1 MTKSLTHL
9 ERLDAALLAEVASMQ
24 DEVGVLTVVAA
35 RGEMAAIEI
44 RSSVHRH
51 RETFAGLEHLLPDA
65 VAVADGRL
73 EGVAHA
79 FVAALST
86 GVQHS
91 FALPAPVETLVAVE
105 GRSEIMPIARAVAA
119 ALPVGIVD
127 VGQDGVRLIEA
138 GRDGAHELPAIPFEV
153 GGDWSE
159 FQGPA
164 HAQPLRGTESSSQ
177 RELFQRRLGDQRS
190 REVVHAAVKIAR
202 LAKEHGWATT
212 LVAGDPHLT
221 PRLVPGLHSVFEIER
236 RLPAWE
242 TAGALLAEIADELA
256 TARRAVITARLD
268 ELREQPHRFAT
279 GILHARQAIEAG
291 ATTEVLV
298 DELSLGANADD
309 VVRTAL
315 AHRIAVHFAD
325 GDLTAAH
332 GVACRLHAR

>member
-1 MTKSLTHL
+1 MTNSLTQL
-9 ERLDAALLAEVASMQ
+9 ERLDAGLLAEVASMQ
-24 DEVGVLTVVAA
+24 DEMGVLTVVAA
-35 RGEMAAIEI
+35 RGETAAIEI

-51 RETFAGLEHLLPDA
+51 RHTFAELKHLLPDA
-65 VAVADGRL
+65 VAIADDRL
-73 EGVAHA
+73 DGVAHA

-86 GVQHS
+86 GVRHS
-91 FALPAPVETLVAVE
+91 FALPAPVETLVAVG

-127 VGQDGVRLIEA
+127 VGRDGIRLIET
-138 GRDGAHELPAIPFEV
+138 GTDGTHELPAIPFEV

-177 RELFQRRLGDQRS
+177 RDLFERRLGDQRS

-221 PRLVPGLHSVFEIER
+221 PRLVPGLHAAFEIER

-242 TAGALLAEIADELA
+242 SAGALTTEIADELA
-256 TARRAVITARLD
+256 AARRAVIDAELG
-268 ELREQPHRFAT
+268 ELRDQPLRFAT
-279 GILHARQAIEAG
+279 GILSARRAIEQGSTA
-291 ATTEVLV
+291 AILV
-298 DELSLGANADD
+298 DEPSLGANADD
-309 VVRTAL
+309 LVRTAL
-315 AHRIAVHFAD
+315 AHRVGVQFAD
-325 GDLTAAH
+325 GHLTGAH